1 MAKNDKIQRLRDA
14 GVLDND
20 GVRGGEVDALSDEE
34 TELLIRVK
42 NKTPSRRNR
51 SMTAWFL

>member
-14 GVLDND
+14 GVLDNE
-20 GVRGGEVDALSDEE
+20 GVRSGEVDDLSDEE